1 MGGRSREAQRTYRA
15 KVSANKIKLDT
26 IRSIPLSNFAA
37 ASGLK
42 QDRNDKKQFFTE
54 SGERIAITN
63 DLFYNFDREQGGKGA
78 VDLQMHL
85 TGQDF
90 KEAVKTLGDIDYDF
104 TLQPVTTE
112 IKTAFNSTLPE
123 RAASSN
129 KARDYLIN
137 TRGLDAS
144 IVDSAIALGQVY
156 QDDKNN
162 VVFKAGNEGAEIK
175 GTGDKSFRGSR
186 GIINEGFAIEAE
198 KPQQIVLVESAI
210 DALSYKQLHGEGDT
224 IISLGG
230 NVNRAV
236 MLQAIEKS
244 KSEGVP
250 LVAAFDNDK
259 GGDIARASLNAIAS
273 ASDVPV
279 HDHRPSTKDW
289 NTDLKNK

>member
-1 MGGRSREAQRTYRA
+1 
-15 KVSANKIKLDT
+15 
-26 IRSIPLSNFAA
+26 
-37 ASGLK
+37 
-42 QDRNDKKQFFTE
+42 
-54 SGERIAITN
+54 
-63 DLFYNFDREQGGKGA
+63 LFYNFDQQRGGKGA
-78 VDLQMHL
+78 VDLEMHL
-85 TGQDF
+85 KQVDF
-90 KEAVKTLGDIDYDF
+90 KTAVQNLGNLDF
-104 TLQPVTTE
+104 EPVTTP
-112 IKTAFNSTLPE
+112 IKTVFEAKSKVPKPV
-123 RAASSN
+123 ASSD
-129 KARDYLIN
+129 KVRDYLVN

-186 GIINEGFAIEAE
+186 GIINEGFTIDAE

-259 GGDIARASLNAIAS
+259 GGDSARASLKALA
-273 ASDVPV
+273 AVADVPV
-279 HDHRPSTKDW
+279 HDHRSITKDW
-289 NTDLKNK
+289 NSDLINNKGEK